1 VFEQVVEFKNL
12 LLAAR
17 KAFRGKKDKAQVAR
31 FYLDLE
37 KELLSLQEV
46 LRTKSYRP
54 QPLRVFTIRDPKE
67 RLIGA
72 PHFRDRVVH
81 HAIFNITEPIF
92 ERRFIFHSY
101 ACRAGKGTHRAIR
114 QAQRFCR
121 DFSFFL
127 KLDIRKC
134 FETIDHQ
141 VLKDQ
146 LSCLFRDTDLL
157 WLLFLFID
165 VPGDPKTT
173 QGIPIGSLTSQH
185 FANFYLDRLDH
196 FVKDELGV
204 RAYLRYMDDFVLFSD
219 RKVCL
224 RDYHDQV
231 SWFLKEQLKLRIK
244 EEATALAPVSQGLP
258 FLGFRIYPALVR
270 IRRENKRRLLKK
282 MKLRAREFSEGKIDE
297 ERFARSLMSITQHL
311 KTSQSHMLRRDIF
324 EEMFP

>member
-1 VFEQVVEFKNL
+1 
-12 LLAAR
+12 
-17 KAFRGKKDKAQVAR
+17 
-31 FYLDLE
+31 
-37 KELLSLQEV
+37 
-46 LRTKSYRP
+46 
-54 QPLRVFTIRDPKE
+54 
-67 RLIGA
+67 
-72 PHFRDRVVH
+72 
-81 HAIFNITEPIF
+81 
-92 ERRFIFHSY
+92 
-101 ACRAGKGTHRAIR
+101 
-114 QAQRFCR
+114 
-121 DFSFFL
+121 
-127 KLDIRKC
+127 
-134 FETIDHQ
+134 
-141 VLKDQ
+141 
-146 LSCLFRDTDLL
+146 
-157 WLLFLFID
+157 
-165 VPGDPKTT
+165 
-173 QGIPIGSLTSQH
+173 
-185 FANFYLDRLDH
+185 
-196 FVKDELGV
+196 VKDELGV